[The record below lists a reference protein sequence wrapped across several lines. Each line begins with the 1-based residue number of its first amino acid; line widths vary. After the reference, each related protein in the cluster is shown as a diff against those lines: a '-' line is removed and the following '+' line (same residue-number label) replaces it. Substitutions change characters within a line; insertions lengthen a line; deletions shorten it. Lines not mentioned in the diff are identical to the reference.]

1 MTSNDTTKTMTD
13 EQLLNAIYEAGV
25 NYGKW
30 RARYQ
35 ERKQQFGAHHF
46 YAVNTYI
53 QALNASN
60 KRDRLIKIANKRGL
74 A

>member
-1 MTSNDTTKTMTD
+1 MNINDTTNTMTD

-35 ERKQQFGAHHF
+35 ERKAQFG
-46 YAVNTYI
+46 TYHTYTCASYV
-53 QALNASN
+53 QMLNASEESN
-60 KRDRLIKIANKRGL
+60 RLIKIANKRGL

>member
-1 MTSNDTTKTMTD
+1 MNSNDTTNTMTD

-35 ERKQQFGAHHF
+35 ERKEQFGAHHF
-46 YAVNTYI
+46 YAVNAYI
-53 QALNASN
+53 QALDASTESS
-60 KRDRLIKIANKRGL
+60 RLIKIANKRDL